1 MEKTTRKTERETPLN
16 LLRDS
21 LGKLKHENMNITTI
35 SLSDL
40 STAQKIA
47 NEIKQEIKIICSD
60 IFKSKKQLSRLKN
73 LIHERKQ
80 GPKKMIQLSLTDE
93 QLRLTDT
100 DQLLTPTHRSMLT
113 YWQFS
118 KDYDR
123 DLVANCN
130 NVRVLLRK
138 VLRYLNEQGF
148 IGRLLTNSY
157 RISFHRWKQTPESCG
172 TRQQLAPPSNQ
183 DQFNRNNLRD
193 SLSSFVTGW
202 RGGSSHIKKK
212 LHFTCSTSR
221 TGRTS
226 LCPAQVS
233 PP

>member
-1 MEKTTRKTERETPLN
+1 
-16 LLRDS
+16 
-21 LGKLKHENMNITTI
+21 
-35 SLSDL
+35 
-40 STAQKIA
+40 
-47 NEIKQEIKIICSD
+47 
-60 IFKSKKQLSRLKN
+60 
-73 LIHERKQ
+73 
-80 GPKKMIQLSLTDE
+80 MIQLSLTDE

-118 KDYDR
+118 KDYNR

-138 VLRYLNEQGF
+138 VLRYLNEQELSVDCDEQLQDILSQMEADTEELRGAAATGSSIKSGSIQQEQSQRFLEF
-148 IGRLLTNSY
+148 IRHRLARRLLP
-157 RISFHRWKQTPESCG
+157 HQ
-172 TRQQLAPPSNQ
+172 
-183 DQFNRNNLRD
+183 
-193 SLSSFVTGW
+193 
-202 RGGSSHIKKK
+202 KK